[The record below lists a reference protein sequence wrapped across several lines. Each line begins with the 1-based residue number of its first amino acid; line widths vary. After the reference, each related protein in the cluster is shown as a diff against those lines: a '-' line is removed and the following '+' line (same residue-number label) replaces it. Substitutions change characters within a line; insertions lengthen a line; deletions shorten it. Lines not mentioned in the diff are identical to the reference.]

1 MNIAQND
8 TTRELTAD
16 ELESASGGTFTIDMG
31 WCALALKLDRGFL
44 TVAGGVGS
52 NTGSVSLKLP

>member
-1 MNIAQND
+1 MNTAQNE
-8 TTRELTAD
+8 TARELTEN

-31 WCALALKLDRGFL
+31 WCALAIKLDRGIL